1 MQQMSTLKVT
11 QRSSIHFKVVDQMAV
26 ATVLRWKKRTEPK
39 HPSGCRG
46 WGDNPPP
53 DEASQ
58 TNERKELMNTK
69 EITQLLDRCDAPLL
83 RYRKY
88 NQRIVFVA
96 EAIEMRNDKPVIK
109 GRELEAV
116 PGYHGR
122 LNLKDNEWFYDESLG
137 EPPMIRESEMTLSPR
152 EFGYEVSE
160 WVVGV
165 GSVCVTEEEWR
176 EQILAPL
183 NAEYED
189 TRPNNITG
197 DDVNALL
204 IATGRTPLSDKS
216 AQSMTPAVKQLLVDL
231 LQTAGE
237 PCHA

>member
-1 MQQMSTLKVT
+1 
-11 QRSSIHFKVVDQMAV
+11 
-26 ATVLRWKKRTEPK
+26 
-39 HPSGCRG
+39 
-46 WGDNPPP
+46 
-53 DEASQ
+53 
-58 TNERKELMNTK
+58 MNTK